1 MISDFINIS
10 IVCEGPTEVD
20 FIKKKLNKEYFN
32 PINISL
38 KPIAI
43 NKTAHQQSLEG
54 NISVDRLVTFVKKA
68 EFKIVT
74 TLVDFYGFKKTD
86 KKTPHEIEEELEA
99 RVNQEFFIPYLQ
111 VHETEALWFSDKNA
125 IAGAKNANDQQQR
138 MLSDII
144 QQYPNPEDI
153 NDSRETAPSKRLEK
167 IFTDYK
173 KIIDGNHIFDKISV
187 ETMKSKCPRFAKWLD
202 IIEVKAEILRRG
214 K

>member
-1 MISDFINIS
+1 MTSNFINIS

-32 PINISL
+32 PKNISL

-43 NKTAHQQSLEG
+43 NETAHQQSLEG
-54 NISVDRLVTFVKKA
+54 NVSVDRLVAFVKKA

-74 TLVDFYGFKKTD
+74 TLVDFYGFKNRGI
-86 KKTPHEIEEELEA
+86 KTPHKIEEELEA

-187 ETMKSKCPRFAKWLD
+187 ETMKSKCPRFAEWLD
-202 IIEVKAEILRRG
+202 TIEEKAEILRRG
-214 K
+214 R

>member
-187 ETMKSKCPRFAKWLD
+187 KTMKSKCPRFAEWLD
-202 IIEVKAEILRRG
+202 TIEEKAEILRRG
-214 K
+214 R

>member
-68 EFKIVT
+68 
-74 TLVDFYGFKKTD
+74 
-86 KKTPHEIEEELEA
+86 
-99 RVNQEFFIPYLQ
+99 
-111 VHETEALWFSDKNA
+111 
-125 IAGAKNANDQQQR
+125 
-138 MLSDII
+138 
-144 QQYPNPEDI
+144 
-153 NDSRETAPSKRLEK
+153 
-167 IFTDYK
+167 
-173 KIIDGNHIFDKISV
+173 
-187 ETMKSKCPRFAKWLD
+187 
-202 IIEVKAEILRRG
+202 
-214 K
+214 